1 MRPRIPEKAR
11 KKDDLLKTLAKY
23 REGDAKFR
31 DGRTWSLVYFAG
43 DELTDTLKQAHNLFF
58 SENALN
64 PMAFKSLK
72 RMEHEVVAM
81 SASMLSAPETACGT
95 MTTGGTES
103 ILMAVK
109 AYRDRAKKARPEI
122 VAPETAHVAFEKAA
136 HYFGVKLR
144 KAPIGRDFR
153 ADVAEMRKLVNRN
166 TVALVGSAPQYPQG
180 VVDPIEELAA
190 LAREKKL
197 PLHVDAC
204 IGGFVLPWVE
214 RLGHEVPAWDFRVPG
229 VTSISADL
237 HKYGYAAKGASVV
250 VYRDMSFL
258 KHQFFV
264 STDWSGGIYAS
275 PTMPGTRSGG
285 TIAAAWAAL
294 HAMGEEGYLRH
305 TELAMRATKNLR
317 AGIDSVS
324 GVEVLGDPHA
334 TLLSYGANADD
345 VGLYAVGDQLEDRG
359 WSVDRQQHPASI
371 HCTVTSNHLDI
382 IDDYVRD
389 LAQAVAYVRQHPE
402 VKSRGNAAMYGM
414 MAKLPMRG
422 MVKQG
427 VLKVMEQMYGPD
439 GASDL
444 SGVGKGKNDGPLLT
458 AMSKYGDKAL
468 AALDTL
474 DAWKQRLTGKRRR

>member
-1 MRPRIPEKAR
+1 MRPRIPEKAHP
-11 KKDDLLKTLAKY
+11 KEELLKTLRAY

-43 DELTDTLKQAHNLFF
+43 DEFNDTLKQAHNLFF

-81 SASMLSAPETACGT
+81 SASMLHAPEQACGT

-109 AYRDRAKKARPEI
+109 AYRDRAKKRHPEI

-153 ADVAEMRKLVNRN
+153 ADVAEMRRLVNRN

-180 VVDPIEELAA
+180 VVDPIEEIAA

-214 RLGHEVPAWDFRVPG
+214 RLGHDVPPWDFRVPG

-250 VYRDMSFL
+250 VYRDMSYL

-285 TIAAAWAAL
+285 SIAAAWAAM
-294 HAMGEEGYLRH
+294 HAMGEAGYLAH
-305 TELAMRATKNLR
+305 TERAMQATKNLR
-317 AGIDSVS
+317 AGIDAVS
-324 GVEVLGDPHA
+324 GVEVLGSPHC
-334 TLLSYGANADD
+334 TLFSYGANADD
-345 VGLYAVGDQLEDRG
+345 VSLYAVGDQLEDRG
-359 WSVDRQQHPASI
+359 WSIDRQQHPASI
-371 HCTVTSNHLDI
+371 HCTVTSNHLPIVDE
-382 IDDYVRD
+382 YVRD

-414 MAKLPMRG
+414 MAKIPMRG

-427 VLKVMEQMYGPD
+427 VLKVMEQMYGPE
-439 GASDL
+439 GADDL
-444 SGVGKGKNDGPLLT
+444 SGVGKGKNDGPLLR
-458 AMSKYGDKAL
+458 AMNKYGDKAL

-474 DAWKQRLTGKRRR
+474 DALKQRLTRKSKR

>member
-1 MRPRIPEKAR
+1 MTLSTDGISR
-11 KKDDLLKTLAKY
+11 DDVLA
-23 REGDAKFR
+23 EMAAAATGDADWRSGK
-31 DGRTWSLVYFAG
+31 TWSLVYNAG
-43 DELTDTLKQAHNLFF
+43 PEVEAVSKAAYQAFF
-58 SENALN
+58 SSNALN
-64 PMAFKSLK
+64 PMALPSL
-72 RMEHEVVAM
+72 RRFETEVLENA
-81 SASMLSAPETACGT
+81 AQLLHGT
-95 MTTGGTES
+95 EAVGSMTTGGTES

-109 AYRDRAKKARPEI
+109 AYRDRAKKRHPEI

-153 ADVAEMRKLVNRN
+153 ADVAEMRRLVNRN

-180 VVDPIEELAA
+180 VVDPIEEIAA

-214 RLGHEVPAWDFRVPG
+214 RLGHDVPPWDFRVPG

-250 VYRDMSFL
+250 VYRDMSYL

-285 TIAAAWAAL
+285 SIAAAWAAM
-294 HAMGEEGYLRH
+294 HAMGEAGYLAH
-305 TELAMRATKNLR
+305 TERAMQATKNLR
-317 AGIDSVS
+317 AGIDAVS
-324 GVEVLGDPHA
+324 GVEVLGSPHC
-334 TLLSYGANADD
+334 TLFSYGANADD
-345 VGLYAVGDQLEDRG
+345 VSLYAVGDQLEDRG
-359 WSVDRQQHPASI
+359 WSIDRQQHPASI
-371 HCTVTSNHLDI
+371 HCTVTSNHLPIVDE
-382 IDDYVRD
+382 YVRD

-414 MAKLPMRG
+414 MAKIPMRG

-427 VLKVMEQMYGPD
+427 VLKVMEQMYGPE
-439 GASDL
+439 GADDL
-444 SGVGKGKNDGPLLT
+444 SGVGKGKNDGPLLR
-458 AMSKYGDKAL
+458 AMNKYGDKAL

-474 DAWKQRLTGKRRR
+474 DALKQRLTRKSKR